1 MRIIYIYREMMTNT
15 MMFFS
20 SVLIQYLCMS
30 LIMTNSAVNITN
42 SLGKVYISIIMGLL
56 MVTFSI
62 AMHNFNIKKL
72 LPFVILLFVF
82 IFLYKVQF
90 GVTDR
95 EYLKEMIE
103 HHSMALLTSE
113 QILKKTNKS
122 FVADIAQRIS
132 VTQKNEIQEMRNIIQ
147 TL

>member
-1 MRIIYIYREMMTNT
+1 MMTNT

>member
-1 MRIIYIYREMMTNT
+1 MIMTNS

-20 SVLIQYLCMS
+20 SFFLQYLCMS
-30 LIMTNSAVNITN
+30 LIMSNSAENITN
-42 SLGKVYISIIMGLL
+42 SLGKIYISIIMALL

-90 GVTDR
+90 AVNDK

-132 VTQKNEIQEMRNIIQ
+132 VTQKNEIQEMRNILQ

>member
-1 MRIIYIYREMMTNT
+1 MMTNS
-15 MMFFS
+15 MIFFS
-20 SVLIQYLCMS
+20 SFFIQYLCMG
-30 LIMTNSAVNITN
+30 LIMSNSAVNITN
-42 SLGKVYISIIMGLL
+42 SLGKIYISIIMALL
-56 MVTFSI
+56 MVTFNI

-90 GVTDR
+90 AVNDK

-132 VTQKNEIQEMRNIIQ
+132 VTQKNEIQEMRNILQ